1 MHTYNEH
8 GKCNRYAKLEN
19 PEVKHKK
26 GRRRRRKR
34 RRRRG
39 VEAEEGPV

>member
-1 MHTYNEH
+1 LDYTYTYNEH
-8 GKCNRYAKLEN
+8 RKCDWYEKLEN

-26 GRRRRRKR
+26 GSRRRRRR
-34 RRRRG
+34 R